1 MGGSYGIQVR
11 IDENTDSTGINNCTC
26 PDWIGSDCCQGNGN
40 LFNFI
45 FYNYGNMNY
54 LYEH

>member
-1 MGGSYGIQVR
+1 VGGSYGIQVR